1 MYVLILHAHD
11 RPICFQIHSQTAQFR
26 KWIEDSR
33 VSQLDEETENMIV
46 ELRRKV
52 ARHRWK
58 RAISAVRLSYKLSGG
73 KAPKFEAPVAAP
85 GCENENRFVDL
96 NQMMSEV
103 VRKQPK
109 YFKEGSIMDNLI
121 ESGIEVVW
129 FSDLTQNDVVYG
141 VCCQREEKKVTVVFR
156 GTVNSHNWS
165 VSSLLDYCGLSI
177 ECSTLP
183 HIVVCISFTDESKV

>member
-1 MYVLILHAHD
+1 MSIVGLSADIMFVRKYIRWLTNQTQCSCSFV
-11 RPICFQIHSQTAQFR
+11 FSQTAQFR
-26 KWIEDSR
+26 KWIEDSK
-33 VSQLDEETENMIV
+33 VSQLDKETEDILV
-46 ELRRKV
+46 QLRRKV

-73 KAPKFEAPVAAP
+73 KRPKFEAPVAAP

-96 NQMMSEV
+96 NQMMSEA
-103 VRKQPK
+103 VRQQPK
-109 YFKEGSIMDNLI
+109 YFKEGSIMHNLI

-141 VCCQREEKKVTVVFR
+141 ICCQREEKKVTVVFR

-165 VSSLLDYCGLSI
+165 VSNYSS
-177 ECSTLP
+177 
-183 HIVVCISFTDESKV
+183 

>member
-1 MYVLILHAHD
+1 
-11 RPICFQIHSQTAQFR
+11 
-26 KWIEDSR
+26 
-33 VSQLDEETENMIV
+33 MI
-46 ELRRKV
+46 
-52 ARHRWK
+52 
-58 RAISAVRLSYKLSGG
+58 
-73 KAPKFEAPVAAP
+73 AP

-96 NQMMSEV
+96 NQMMSDV

-141 VCCQREEKKVTVVFR
+141 ICCQREEKKVTVVFR

-165 VSSLLDYCGLSI
+165 VSGDLLIYCLMFDNI
-177 ECSTLP
+177 LIMTC
-183 HIVVCISFTDESKV
+183 CIFTDELKVRYE